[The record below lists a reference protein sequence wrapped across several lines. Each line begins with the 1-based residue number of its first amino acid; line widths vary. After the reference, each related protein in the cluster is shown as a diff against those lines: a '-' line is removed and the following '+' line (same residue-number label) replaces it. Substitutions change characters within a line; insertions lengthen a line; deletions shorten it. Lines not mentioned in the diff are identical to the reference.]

1 MLKSLLWLMLDI
13 LFVRM
18 TATLWEETD
27 GEINGY
33 IILCALC
40 VVWFTWELIRS
51 IKEWLK

>member
-1 MLKSLLWLMLDI
+1 MLKALFWLAWDI
-13 LFVRM
+13 LFGYATV
-18 TATLWEETD
+18 TLWTESD

-33 IILCALC
+33 IIFCALC

>member
-1 MLKSLLWLMLDI
+1 MLKALFWLAWDL
-13 LFVRM
+13 LFVKCI
-18 TATLWEETD
+18 ATLWEETD

-40 VVWFTWELIRS
+40 VVFFTWELIRS